1 MMKKIKDLI
10 TKLREEGKLSL
21 IDIVL
26 ILLVVALI
34 IVQGKIVEQSQRN
47 DRLAAEYQHKV
58 YIDLYNLN
66 LDAERILAYEN
77 H

>member
-1 MMKKIKDLI
+1 MMKKIKNLL

-47 DRLAAEYQHKV
+47 DRLAA
-58 YIDLYNLN
+58 
-66 LDAERILAYEN
+66 
-77 H
+77 